1 MFMRIMTPV
10 FTGMALAIAGIMT
23 FSMADTALAKTKK
36 QEQSQPQVQSSEVHS
51 GADRQLQGRFYKR
64 HKTHKQTKKQEQSQ
78 PQVQSSEVQVQSSE
92 VRSGADRQLQGRFY
106 KRHKTHKAHTE
117 NK

>member
-1 MFMRIMTPV
+1 
-10 FTGMALAIAGIMT
+10 MALAIAGIMT

-36 QEQSQPQVQSSEVHS
+36 QEQTQPQVQSSEVHS

-64 HKTHKQTKKQEQSQ
+64 HKTHK
-78 PQVQSSEVQVQSSE
+78 
-92 VRSGADRQLQGRFY
+92 AN
-106 KRHKTHKAHTE
+106 KANTE

>member
-1 MFMRIMTPV
+1 
-10 FTGMALAIAGIMT
+10 MALAIAGIMT

-36 QEQSQPQVQSSEVHS
+36 QQETSTAQSQPQVQSSEVHS

-64 HKTHKQTKKQEQSQ
+64 HKTRK
-78 PQVQSSEVQVQSSE
+78 
-92 VRSGADRQLQGRFY
+92 
-106 KRHKTHKAHTE
+106 E

>member
-1 MFMRIMTPV
+1 MSIVRPV

-36 QEQSQPQVQSSEVHS
+36 ETSATQSPPQVQSSEVHS

-64 HKTHKQTKKQEQSQ
+64 HKTHKQ
-78 PQVQSSEVQVQSSE
+78 
-92 VRSGADRQLQGRFY
+92 
-106 KRHKTHKAHTE
+106 HTE
-117 NK
+117 SK

>member
-1 MFMRIMTPV
+1 MRIMRPV

-23 FSMADTALAKTKK
+23 FSMADGALAKTKK
-36 QEQSQPQVQSSEVHS
+36 QQDTSAQTQVQSSETHS

-64 HKTHKQTKKQEQSQ
+64 HRTHKQK
-78 PQVQSSEVQVQSSE
+78 
-92 VRSGADRQLQGRFY
+92 
-106 KRHKTHKAHTE
+106 TE

>member
-1 MFMRIMTPV
+1 MLLMKIGGNDMRIVRQV
-10 FTGMALAIAGIMT
+10 FTGMALAIAAIMT

-36 QEQSQPQVQSSEVHS
+36 QDTSTQP
-51 GADRQLQGRFYKR
+51 
-64 HKTHKQTKKQEQSQ
+64 
-78 PQVQSSEVQVQSSE
+78 QVQSSE

>member
-1 MFMRIMTPV
+1 MFMRIVTPV

-64 HKTHKQTKKQEQSQ
+64 HKT
-78 PQVQSSEVQVQSSE
+78 VQVQSSE
-92 VRSGADRQLQGRFY
+92 VHSGADRQLQGRFY

>member
-1 MFMRIMTPV
+1 MFMRIVTAV
-10 FTGMALAIAGIMT
+10 FTGMAFAIAGIMT

-36 QEQSQPQVQSSEVHS
+36 QEQTQPQVQSSEVHS

-64 HKTHKQTKKQEQSQ
+64 HKT
-78 PQVQSSEVQVQSSE
+78 VQVQSSE
-92 VRSGADRQLQGRFY
+92 VHSGADRQLQGRFY

>member
-1 MFMRIMTPV
+1 MKIGGMFMRIVTPV

-64 HKTHKQTKKQEQSQ
+64 HKTHKAS
-78 PQVQSSEVQVQSSE
+78 
-92 VRSGADRQLQGRFY
+92 
-106 KRHKTHKAHTE
+106 KASTE
-117 NK
+117 SK

>member
-1 MFMRIMTPV
+1 MRIVRPV

-36 QEQSQPQVQSSEVHS
+36 QQETSTSPPQVQSSEVHS

-64 HKTHKQTKKQEQSQ
+64 HRTHKVTK
-78 PQVQSSEVQVQSSE
+78 
-92 VRSGADRQLQGRFY
+92 
-106 KRHKTHKAHTE
+106 
-117 NK
+117 

>member
-1 MFMRIMTPV
+1 MSIVRPV

-36 QEQSQPQVQSSEVHS
+36 ETSATQSPPQVQSSEVHS

-64 HKTHKQTKKQEQSQ
+64 HKTHKSQ
-78 PQVQSSEVQVQSSE
+78 PQVRSSEVQVQSSE
-92 VRSGADRQLQGRFY
+92 VHSGADRQLQGRFY
-106 KRHKTHKAHTE
+106 KRHKTHKQSTQKTPDTE